1 MSSGLALG
9 AVVVEA
15 AEKSGALFTA
25 DFNLEQGRE
34 VFAISGSITS
44 LKSSGTNSLIKA
56 GAKLIDSPESI
67 LEELLPSYDES
78 LKAKKESVEPEL
90 FKDLERKI
98 YYHRKADI

>member
-1 MSSGLALG
+1 MALG

-34 VFAISGSITS
+34 VFAILGSITS

-78 LKAKKESVEPEL
+78 LKAKKEIVEPEL
-90 FKDLERKI
+90 DNDQERKI

>member
-1 MSSGLALG
+1 
-9 AVVVEA
+9 VRIEA